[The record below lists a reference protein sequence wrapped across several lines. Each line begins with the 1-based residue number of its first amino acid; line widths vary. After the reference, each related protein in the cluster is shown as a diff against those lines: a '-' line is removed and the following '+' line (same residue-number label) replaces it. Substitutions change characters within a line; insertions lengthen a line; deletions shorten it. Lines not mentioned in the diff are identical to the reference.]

1 MDKAMD
7 RMRELMESNL
17 KGERMRTESEEFS
30 QVLADEIVN
39 SKDLSEQEQ
48 LELIKQLEIQTL

>member
-7 RMRELMESNL
+7 RMRELMESTI

-30 QVLADEIVN
+30 
-39 SKDLSEQEQ
+39 
-48 LELIKQLEIQTL
+48 